1 MAALSTAYPTLVDLT
16 TQTGADGSVQ
26 PVIELLSKMD
36 EMAQDIPVLEGNET
50 NGERA
55 TVRTGIPT
63 PTWRLFN
70 QGVVP
75 TKGTT
80 AQLVFKCGQMEN
92 WSQVDAGLADSAV
105 NREQFLLNQSLA
117 QVEGMSQE
125 MYSTF
130 WYGTAAAPE
139 EFVGIAAHYN
149 DSTAGNGS
157 QVLKAGGSDASD
169 NASIWLVNFGP
180 DIHMIYPRN
189 HPSAG
194 ITRDFKG
201 KVTAEA
207 VGGVA
212 GALMDVYREKFA
224 WGGGL
229 VVRDWRRAVRIA
241 NIDVSAMVA
250 QSGDADLS
258 FWMRKATHRIR
269 PSAPG
274 TGRTVFV
281 MHPSVFEYLDHQRD
295 DKAVAG
301 GGVRWQE
308 IDGVLVPNFRGI
320 PIRRSESLLL
330 TEAPVT

>member
-1 MAALSTAYPTLVDLT
+1 MAALSTAYPTLVDLA
-16 TQTGADGSVQ
+16 TQTGPDGRVQ

-36 EMAQDIPVLEGNET
+36 EMAQDIPVLEGNMT

-80 AQLVFKCGQMEN
+80 AQLEFKCGQMAN
-92 WSQVDAGLADSAV
+92 WSQVDKSLADSAV
-105 NREQFLLNQSLA
+105 SREDFLLSQSLA
-117 QVEGMSQE
+117 HIEGMSQE

-149 DSTAGNGS
+149 DPTAANRS
-157 QVLKAGGSDASD
+157 NVLDAGGTDSSD
-169 NASIWLVNFGP
+169 NASIWLINFGP
-180 DIHMIYPRN
+180 DIHMIYPRA

-201 KVTAEA
+201 VVTAEA
-207 VGGVA
+207 VGGTA
-212 GALMDVYREKFA
+212 GALMDVYREKFEWA
-224 WGGGL
+224 GGL
-229 VVRDWRRAVRIA
+229 VVRDWRRAVRIGS
-241 NIDVSAMVA
+241 IDMSALVA

-258 FWMRKATHRIR
+258 YWMRKATHRLR
-269 PSAPG
+269 PSAAG
-274 TGRTVFV
+274 ASKTVFV
-281 MHPSVFEYLDHQRD
+281 MHPSLFEYLDHQRD

-308 IDGVLVPNFRGI
+308 IDGVLVPFFRGI

-330 TEAPVT
+330 TEAPI

>member
-1 MAALSTAYPTLVDLT
+1 MAALSTAYPTLVDLAT
-16 TQTGADGSVQ
+16 STGPDGRVQ
-26 PVIELLSKMD
+26 PVVELLARMD
-36 EMAQDIPVLEGNET
+36 EMAQDIPVLEGNMT

-70 QGVVP
+70 QGIVP

-80 AQLVFKCGQMEN
+80 AQLEFKCGQMGT
-92 WSQVDAGLADSAV
+92 WSQVDKALADSAV
-105 NREQFLLNQSLA
+105 NREDFLLSQSLA
-117 QVEGMSQE
+117 HIEGMSQE

-130 WYGTAAAPE
+130 WYGTAAASE
-139 EFVGIAAHYN
+139 EFVGLAAHYN
-149 DSTAGNGS
+149 DPTAGNGS
-157 QVLKAGGSDASD
+157 NVLDAGGTDASD
-169 NASIWLVNFGP
+169 NASIWLINFGP
-180 DIHMIYPRN
+180 DIHMIYPRA
-189 HPSAG
+189 HPTSG

-201 KVTAEA
+201 VVTAEA
-207 VGGVA
+207 VGGTA
-212 GALMDVYREKFA
+212 GALMDVYREKFEWA
-224 WGGGL
+224 GGL
-229 VVRDWRRAVRIA
+229 VVRDWRRAVRIGS
-241 NIDVSAMVA
+241 IDVSALVA

-258 FWMRKATHRIR
+258 YWMRKATHRLR
-269 PSAPG
+269 PSATG

-308 IDGVLVPNFRGI
+308 IDGVLSPFFRGI

-330 TEAPVT
+330 TEAPV